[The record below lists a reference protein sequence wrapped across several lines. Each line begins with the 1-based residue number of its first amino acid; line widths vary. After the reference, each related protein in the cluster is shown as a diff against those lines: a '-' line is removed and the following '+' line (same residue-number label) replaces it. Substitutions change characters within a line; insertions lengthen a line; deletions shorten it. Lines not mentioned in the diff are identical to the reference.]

1 MALIAVPV
9 QLLAPPGR
17 VLGTAYTG
25 PYGHAV
31 MLAAPVS
38 PSVDYRHPHPETQ
51 TGVVYGTTEVHGTP
65 NAPLRAR
72 VRLMRER
79 DGLPVR
85 ETWSHPT
92 TGVWR
97 FERVDM
103 QEVYTVLTYP
113 PARDHRA
120 VVADG
125 LIPEAMP

>member
-9 QLLAPPGR
+9 QLLGPPAR
-17 VLGTAYTG
+17 VLGNAYTG

-38 PSVDYRHPHPETQ
+38 PAVDYRPGFLGSK
-51 TGVVYGTTEVHGTP
+51 TGVVYGATEVHGTP

-72 VRLMRER
+72 VRLIRER
-79 DGLPVR
+79 DGLQVR
-85 ETWSHPT
+85 ETWSHPS
-92 TGVWR
+92 TGAWR

-103 QEVYTVLTYP
+103 QEVYTVLTYH

-125 LIPEAMP
+125 LVPEAMP